1 MTTPIS
7 AMMTACVETVGMED
21 FVAQVETA
29 MSAHQLSSMPVVDDA
44 GRIFGI
50 ISAADVMHF
59 HALKRNPKAVHAWEI
74 CTHKAIMVD
83 MDASA
88 RDVAALMAQNHIHHV
103 VITDAGTIKGIV
115 SSLDFVRQFLM
126 EAE

>member
-1 MTTPIS
+1 
-7 AMMTACVETVGMED
+7 
-21 FVAQVETA
+21 
-29 MSAHQLSSMPVVDDA
+29 
-44 GRIFGI
+44 
-50 ISAADVMHF
+50 MHF

-83 MDASA
+83 MDAST
-88 RDVAALMAQNHIHHV
+88 RDVAALIVQNHIHHV